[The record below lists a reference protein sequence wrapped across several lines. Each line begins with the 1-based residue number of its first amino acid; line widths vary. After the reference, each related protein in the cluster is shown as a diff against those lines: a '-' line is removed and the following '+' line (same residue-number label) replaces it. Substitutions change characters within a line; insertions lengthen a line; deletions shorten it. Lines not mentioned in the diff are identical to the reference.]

1 MTAGVGSLRMTAAPR
16 LAGRDPVC
24 QARAISEGVRVPMSY
39 QKVSFVKSL
48 EVKVPDCENIVEVL
62 TGHVVQGGNE
72 GLANQRPEVSG
83 LK

>member
-1 MTAGVGSLRMTAAPR
+1 
-16 LAGRDPVC
+16 
-24 QARAISEGVRVPMSY
+24 MSY